1 MEKNFSH
8 LLNINKLFVFNL
20 TRILDLSGFLQEF
33 YRFDLEKGSRDAPL
47 DHILYLPCFIQLM
60 H

>member
-1 MEKNFSH
+1 MIYGAKFFSR

-33 YRFDLEKGSRDAPL
+33 YMEHVVHPEG
-47 DHILYLPCFIQLM
+47 HVTILTM
-60 H
+60 VS